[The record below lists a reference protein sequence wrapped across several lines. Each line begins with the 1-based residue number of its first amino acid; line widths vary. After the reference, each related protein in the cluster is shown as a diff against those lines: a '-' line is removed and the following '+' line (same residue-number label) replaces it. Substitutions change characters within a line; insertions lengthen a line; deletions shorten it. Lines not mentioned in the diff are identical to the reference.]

1 MLFQSSGLDS
11 SSALLVM
18 KSLKALVDTQGVTI
32 LSVIH
37 QPRKFIFELFD
48 SVILLGVGG
57 NMVYHG
63 PVSESEQYFAR
74 LPEPYRLPAGESIAD
89 WLIDVS
95 SGRLEPENNEN
106 IDSDRDLGTVILDNA
121 AVGTAGPS
129 SSKVDTAYEEAKLRR
144 QVLYDAWNEQVLQNE
159 NVMTRLKAPEPYDLP
174 VPVKNRSFFFQLN
187 VQVRRNLLLAWR
199 NRFSKFVD
207 TAIILVAVS
216 LICLFEGVVNLTR
229 EDVPGIS
236 FEDLTSGN
244 PEDLG
249 RNFRGLFRYASSF
262 SGLVRFAMALGV
274 IASVL
279 LSLMASKAIT
289 QYRHEFFREAGSG
302 YSISAYFLAVNITS
316 FLEHSTQMILAALAA
331 FWFRDSIA
339 IWWSYVSNF
348 LLLSWTCSSWYV
360 KA

>member
-1 MLFQSSGLDS
+1 
-11 SSALLVM
+11 M
-18 KSLKALVDTQGVTI
+18 KSLKALVETQGVTI

-74 LPEPYRLPAGESIAD
+74 LQEPYRLPAGESIAD

-95 SGRLEPENNEN
+95 SGRLEPEKNES
-106 IDSDRDLGTVILDNA
+106 IDSDRDLDPRTVILDNA
-121 AVGTAGPS
+121 AVGMAGPS
-129 SSKVDTAYEEAKLRR
+129 SGKVDTAYEEAKLRR
-144 QVLYDAWNEQVLQNE
+144 QVLYDTWNKHVIANE

-174 VPVKNRSFFFQLN
+174 VPVKNRSFVFQLII
-187 VQVRRNLLLAWR
+187 QFRRNLLLAWR
-199 NRFSKFVD
+199 NRFSKLVD

-229 EDVPGIS
+229 ATDRDRTIIS

-244 PEDLG
+244 PFDLG
-249 RNFRGLFRYASSF
+249 RNFRGLFSYANDF
-262 SGLVRFAMALGV
+262 AGLLRFAMALGV

-289 QYRHEFFREAGSG
+289 QYRNEFFREAGSG

-316 FLEHSTQMILAALAA
+316 FLEHSTQMILAALSA

-339 IWWSYVSNF
+339 VWWSYVANF
-348 LLLSWTCSSWYV
+348 LLLSWTCTSW
-360 KA
+360 